1 MANNPPVL
9 VDAATGRPL
18 LSAHDAERD
27 VLLATIA
34 KLRKSNLD
42 LLDMRNAATREN
54 DAWREWAGDVGGCPD
69 WNGHDEELRTL
80 VMARMNEKDVAMR
93 GSIGARDAA
102 LAEVRKD
109 CACLQ
114 EALDDSEHKRIR
126 VRMLEDRASIV
137 AFLAAEA
144 KRFDEAARGISAEAS
159 YSAAVAHMHERL
171 VTRASLCRTLAAQI
185 ERGDDRNGGD
195 AEPRATPEDLRTA
208 YHAGMGLGMRAAK
221 PTEREQIIA
230 VIASMLER
238 GML

>member
-54 DAWREWAGDVGGCPD
+54 DAWREWAGDV
-69 WNGHDEELRTL
+69 
-80 VMARMNEKDVAMR
+80 
-93 GSIGARDAA
+93 
-102 LAEVRKD
+102 
-109 CACLQ
+109 
-114 EALDDSEHKRIR
+114 
-126 VRMLEDRASIV
+126 
-137 AFLAAEA
+137 
-144 KRFDEAARGISAEAS
+144 
-159 YSAAVAHMHERL
+159 
-171 VTRASLCRTLAAQI
+171 I

>member
-114 EALDDSEHKRIR
+114 EALDA
-126 VRMLEDRASIV
+126 VV
-137 AFLAAEA
+137 AVGMQ
-144 KRFDEAARGISAEAS
+144 ARRPSA
-159 YSAAVAHMHERL
+159 
-171 VTRASLCRTLAAQI
+171 
-185 ERGDDRNGGD
+185 
-195 AEPRATPEDLRTA
+195 
-208 YHAGMGLGMRAAK
+208 
-221 PTEREQIIA
+221 IA
-230 VIASMLER
+230 P
-238 GML
+238 